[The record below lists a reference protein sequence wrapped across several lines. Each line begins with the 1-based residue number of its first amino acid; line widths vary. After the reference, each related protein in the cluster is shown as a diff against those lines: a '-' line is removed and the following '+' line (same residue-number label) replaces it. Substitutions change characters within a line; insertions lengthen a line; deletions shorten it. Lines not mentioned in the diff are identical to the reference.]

1 MEDTCWPEN
10 AQTNVHQTGKG
21 EQAMDVSQFSLEG
34 QVALVTGG
42 SRGIGE
48 ATAVRFARAGAD
60 VAVTSRRLPALE
72 EVAEKV
78 RKEGRRALAVETH
91 VGRMDQLQPL
101 VDKVVAEFG
110 KVDILVNNAGTNFF
124 APAIDMDE
132 KGWDSVMN
140 LDLKG
145 LFFLSQACARV
156 MREHG
161 GGKII
166 NISSTSGYRVQVP
179 TGHYS
184 IAKAGVIMATKV
196 MALEWAPFN
205 IRVNCIAPGA
215 IDTRLYDATF
225 ALMPEE
231 ESRARKKESAD
242 RIPLKRVGAPREI
255 ADAIIFLASDAA
267 SYVTGQSFAVDGGS
281 LLR

>member
-1 MEDTCWPEN
+1 
-10 AQTNVHQTGKG
+10 
-21 EQAMDVSQFSLEG
+21 MDLSQFSLEG
-34 QVALVTGG
+34 KVALITGA

-48 ATAVRFARAGAD
+48 ATAIRFARAGAD
-60 VAVTSRRLPALE
+60 VVVTSRKLPALE
-72 EVAEKV
+72 EVAEKA
-78 RKEGRRALAVETH
+78 RAEGTRALAIEAH

-101 VDKVVAEFG
+101 VDRVVAEFG

-132 KGWDSVMN
+132 KGWDSVLN

-156 MREHG
+156 MRDNG
-161 GGKII
+161 GGRIV
-166 NISSTSGYRVQVP
+166 NISSVSGLRVQVP

-196 MALEWAPFN
+196 MALEWADFN

-215 IDTRLYDATF
+215 IDTRLYHSIF
-225 ALMPEE
+225 SLMPDE
-231 ESRARKKESAD
+231 ESIARKAEAAA
-242 RIPLKRVGAPREI
+242 RIPMKRIGDPTEL
-255 ADAIIFLASDAA
+255 ADAVLFLASDAA
-267 SYVTGQSFAVDGGS
+267 SYVTGQTFAVDGGS

>member
-1 MEDTCWPEN
+1 
-10 AQTNVHQTGKG
+10 
-21 EQAMDVSQFSLEG
+21 MDVSQFSLEG

-72 EVAEKV
+72 EVAQKV
-78 RKEGRRALAVETH
+78 REEGRRALAVETH
-91 VGRMDQLQPL
+91 IGRMEQLQPL

-110 KVDILVNNAGTNFF
+110 KIDILVNDAGTNFF

-179 TGHYS
+179 TGPYS
-184 IAKAGVIMATKV
+184 IA
-196 MALEWAPFN
+196 
-205 IRVNCIAPGA
+205 
-215 IDTRLYDATF
+215 
-225 ALMPEE
+225 
-231 ESRARKKESAD
+231 
-242 RIPLKRVGAPREI
+242 
-255 ADAIIFLASDAA
+255 
-267 SYVTGQSFAVDGGS
+267 
-281 LLR
+281 